1 MGKQRL
7 GLIQLMGYIKILM
20 RLLII
25 LVKLLLIKMLP
36 GLVVLLLCRM
46 IFKLSVWPLVLIFLI
61 CSGIWMSI
69 LNNSIYKKRP

>member
-25 LVKLLLIKMLP
+25 LVKLLLIKILP
-36 GLVVLLLCRM
+36 GLIVLLLCRV
-46 IFKLSVWPLVLIFLI
+46 IFKLSVWPLVFIFLI
-61 CSGIWMSI
+61 CSGIWISI
-69 LNNSIYKKRP
+69 LNNRTYKKRP